1 MKSFKNLCDL
11 DFKNPSFQKVFKNCN
26 LLKCVVLHLF
36 LYKLGKYGSAL
47 AVVFWL
53 ILALNF
59 SYSVLRYVAEK

>member
-47 AVVFWL
+47 ADVF
-53 ILALNF
+53 LADF
-59 SYSVLRYVAEK
+59 SLKPFLFSFEIVAEK